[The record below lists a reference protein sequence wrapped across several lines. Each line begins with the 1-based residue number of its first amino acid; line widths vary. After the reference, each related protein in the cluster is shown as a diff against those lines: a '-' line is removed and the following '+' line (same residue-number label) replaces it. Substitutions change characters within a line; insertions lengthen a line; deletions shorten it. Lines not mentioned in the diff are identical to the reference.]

1 MEDTMENGN
10 KKLWTKTEKTIF
22 RRNLVLVASFMIIV
36 GLIIFFAIKTRTDHS
51 DITPTLD
58 VSEIDGPEPES
69 TVFDTNAKRKQHV
82 NEVIE
87 KANKMILGYD
97 YDGAISYI
105 TSDPEYKETL
115 ELLELVEHL
124 NMEKTSLPTWNK
136 VDKVTCLAFNAI
148 VHESRFAFDGD
159 ETAKKYNNN
168 NLTEKEFKAILQKL
182 YDSNYILVN
191 LHQLSEYT
199 DKPQED
205 GTTKTVR
212 TKKTLYIPE
221 NKTPIVFVQLDPNFY
236 KSMSSD
242 GFASGLVL
250 KKDQLTARYDS
261 EDGTT
266 YGAFDYITILNEFI
280 DEHPDFSYC
289 NAHGVLAISPSDGI
303 FGYDIS
309 DPSADGYADGIKQI
323 QNISKYL
330 KDNGYEI
337 ANGSYYN
344 KVINDFSISDFKVD
358 FLNWQKT
365 AGVLLGEADIY
376 VWPTGKDTGWKLYS
390 GDKYE
395 YLKSKGYH
403 YYCSLINVQ
412 EPYWVQ
418 VTENYYRMGW
428 IDVTGARLYND
439 MKNNKTI
446 LKFLFDASEIY
457 DTSGRPFVY

>member
-1 MEDTMENGN
+1 MRNERRRTRSGR
-10 KKLWTKTEKTIF
+10 EKILF
-22 RRNLVLVASFMIIV
+22 RRNLIIIASLVIIV
-36 GLIIFFAIKTRTDHS
+36 GLGIFFVIKTKQDHS

-58 VSEIDGPEPES
+58 VSELNGPEPDT

-87 KANKMILGYD
+87 QANRMIMGYD
-97 YDGAISYI
+97 YDGAIRLI
-105 TSDPEYKETL
+105 KQDPDYKETL

-124 NMEKTSLPTWNK
+124 EMEKTSLPAWNNGT
-136 VDKVTCLAFNAI
+136 KVTLLAFNAI

-159 ETAKKYNNN
+159 DTAKKYNNN
-168 NLTEKEFKAILQKL
+168 NLTEKEFRAILQKL

-191 LHQLSEYT
+191 MHQLSEE
-199 DKPQED
+199 KEVKQAD
-205 GTTKTVR
+205 GSVKRQR
-212 TKKTLYIPE
+212 TKKTLFIPE
-221 NKTPIVFVQLDPNFY
+221 NKTPIVFVQLDPNFV
-236 KSMSSD
+236 KSMRSD
-242 GFASGLVL
+242 GFASGLVI
-250 KKDQLTARYDS
+250 KKDTLTARYDS

-289 NAHGVLAISPSDGI
+289 NAHGVLAISPSEGI

-309 DPSADGYADGIKQI
+309 DPSADGYANSIKQI
-323 QNISKYL
+323 QGIRDYL
-330 KDNGYEI
+330 VNNGYEI

-344 KVINDFSISDFKVD
+344 KTIYDFGINDFKVD

-365 AGVLLGEADIY
+365 AGVLLGDTDIY
-376 VWPTGKDTGWKLYS
+376 VWPNGKDSGWKLYS
-390 GDKYE
+390 DDKYQ

-403 YYCSLINVQ
+403 FYCSLINPQ

-418 VTENYYRMGW
+418 ISDTYYRMGW

-457 DTSGRPFVY
+457 DTAGRPFVY

>member
-1 MEDTMENGN
+1 MRNERRRTRSGR
-10 KKLWTKTEKTIF
+10 EKILF
-22 RRNLVLVASFMIIV
+22 RRNLIIIASLVIIV
-36 GLIIFFAIKTRTDHS
+36 GLVIYFVVKTKNDRS

-58 VSEIDGPEPES
+58 VTDVDGPEPDT

-87 KANKMILGYD
+87 KANRMILGYD
-97 YDGAISYI
+97 YDGAIRFI
-105 TSDPEYKETL
+105 KQEPEYKETL

-124 NMEKTSLPTWNK
+124 EMEKTSLPAWNK
-136 VDKVTCLAFNAI
+136 ADTVTCLAFNAI

-159 ETAKKYNNN
+159 DTAKKYNNN
-168 NLTEKEFKAILQKL
+168 NLTEKEFRAILQKL
-182 YDSNYILVN
+182 YESNYILVN
-191 LHQLSEYT
+191 VHQLSEEK
-199 DKPQED
+199 DKKQSD
-205 GTTKTVR
+205 GSVKRVR

-221 NKTPIVFVQLDPNFY
+221 NKTPIVLVQLDPNFQ
-236 KSMSSD
+236 KSMSGD

-250 KKDQLTARYDS
+250 KKNALTARYDS

-289 NAHGVLAISPSDGI
+289 NAHGVLAVSPSDGI

-309 DPSADGYADGIKQI
+309 DPSAEGYSDNIRQI
-323 QNISKYL
+323 QKIGEHLVN
-330 KDNGYEI
+330 NGYEI

-344 KVINDFSISDFKVD
+344 KTIYDFGISDFKVD

-365 AGVLLGEADIY
+365 AGVLLGETDIY
-376 VWPTGKDTGWKLYS
+376 VWPNGKDSGWKLYS
-390 GDKYE
+390 DDKYQ

-403 YYCSLINVQ
+403 FYFSMINPQ
-412 EPYWVQ
+412 EHFWVQ
-418 VTENYYRMGW
+418 ISDTYYRMGW

-457 DTSGRPFVY
+457 DTAGRPFVY